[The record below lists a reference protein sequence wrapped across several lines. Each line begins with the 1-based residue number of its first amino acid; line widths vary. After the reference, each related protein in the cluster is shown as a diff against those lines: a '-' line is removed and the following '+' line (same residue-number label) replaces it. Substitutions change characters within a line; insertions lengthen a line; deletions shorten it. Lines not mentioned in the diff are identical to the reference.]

1 MKFIFGKFTI
11 ETRGEPSVGGGFKG
25 VARWRWDEDSATLTR
40 DTVFETVQAT
50 AAEADIHAA
59 AQMRIRA
66 EAGML

>member
-1 MKFIFGKFTI
+1 MKFTFGGITV
-11 ETRGEPSVGGGFKG
+11 ETRGEPAVGGGFKG
-25 VARWRWDEDSATLTR
+25 VARGWWEENGATLTR
-40 DTVFETVQAT
+40 DTVFETIQAT